1 MIDACPSLGRDQMPI
16 EVRISVLKFH
26 LEQEAQEEE
35 SYKHKKK
42 QHLVTKILEDYYELL
57 DLDEL
62 RWRATQD
69 DIKKACE
76 CIFREY
82 NYIIT
87 KVF

>member
-1 MIDACPSLGRDQMPI
+1 VSVSWTRSDADRSKNF
-16 EVRISVLKFH
+16 SNKKFL

-57 DLDEL
+57 DLDAL

-76 CIFREY
+76 CIFWR
-82 NYIIT
+82 I
-87 KVF
+87 